1 MAAKAPEKPAT
12 RPSSKA
18 DSKAAPKS
26 GAKSAP
32 RLNCAPT
39 PADLRPPHLNV
50 LVLQGGGALGAY
62 HLGVCEEL
70 ASMNIAPDWV
80 CGISIGAINAALIAG
95 NPPGKRIAALQ
106 SFWEKLSSGLVPGFI
121 IPDGAAREIWSE
133 GAALWIAATGVPG
146 FFKPRFPPAK
156 FQPSGSL
163 GAISY
168 YDTGPLR
175 ETLDA
180 LVDWDIVNDGP
191 MRLSVGAV
199 SVTTGRMHFFDNK
212 GGPDHC
218 RITADHILASGA
230 LPPGF
235 PPVEIGDD
243 WYWDGGIA
251 SNAPLQHV
259 LDEGTEF
266 DKNIFQVDLFP
277 AEGPFP
283 ETLLD
288 AETRAQDIRYSSRT
302 RLNTNLEMK
311 LSPARLVVRRVLD
324 SCHPDL
330 SGLSEDDMKTLRE
343 FACEQHIEIAQII
356 YRDKAYSGKARGYE
370 FSRPTMEAHRL
381 AGQRDAAKALAIRDW
396 TLRPAVNGVTSIDV
410 GALED
415 EAGR

>member
-1 MAAKAPEKPAT
+1 MAT
-12 RPSSKA
+12 RA
-18 DSKAAPKS
+18 QEAAAAAA
-26 GAKSAP
+26 GAKDRPARDSAEP
-32 RLNCAPT
+32 NGHGRL
-39 PADLRPPHLNV
+39 PHMTV

-70 ASMNIAPDWV
+70 SSMDIAPDWV
-80 CGISIGAINAALIAG
+80 CGISIGAINAAIIAG
-95 NPPGKRIAALQ
+95 NQPGKRIAALRD
-106 SFWEKLSSGLVPGFI
+106 FWERVSSGLVPGFA
-121 IPDGAAREIWSE
+121 IPDGARDLWSQ
-133 GAALWIAATGVPG
+133 GAALWIATTGVPG
-146 FFKPRFPPAK
+146 FFRPRFPPAR
-156 FQPSGSL
+156 FQPAGSL
-163 GAISY
+163 GAISH
-168 YDTGPLR
+168 YDTDPLR
-175 ETLDA
+175 ETLDR
-180 LVDWDIVNDGP
+180 LIDWEWLNDGP
-191 MRLSVGAV
+191 MRLSVGSV
-199 SVTTGRMHFFDNK
+199 SVTTGRMHFFDNR

-218 RITADHILASGA
+218 RLTVDHIMSSGA

-235 PPVEIGDD
+235 PPVKIGDD

-259 LDEGTEF
+259 LDEGAEF

-302 RLNTNLEMK
+302 RLNTNLEMQ

-330 SGLSEDDMKTLRE
+330 SGLTQADMETLHA

-370 FSRPTMEAHRL
+370 FSRPTMEAHRE
-381 AGQRDAAKALAIRDW
+381 AGRRDAAKALAVRDW
-396 TLRPAVNGVTSIDV
+396 RLRPLVNGVNCID
-410 GALED
+410 
-415 EAGR
+415 AGEEEPLLRPKASR

>member
-1 MAAKAPEKPAT
+1 MAKAAN
-12 RPSSKA
+12 RPTQT
-18 DSKAAPKS
+18 
-26 GAKSAP
+26 P
-32 RLNCAPT
+32 RIDCSDT
-39 PADLRPPHLNV
+39 PVDRRPPHLNV

-70 ASMNIAPDWV
+70 ASVGVPPDWV

-95 NPPGKRIAALQ
+95 NPRERRIERLAT
-106 SFWEKLSSGLVPGFI
+106 FWDRISSGLVPGFA
-121 IPDGAAREIWSE
+121 IPDGSMRELWSE

-146 FFKPRFPPAK
+146 FFRPRFPPTR
-156 FQPSGSL
+156 FQPPGTM

-168 YDTGPLR
+168 YDTAPLR
-175 ETLDA
+175 QTLDE
-180 LVDWDIVNDGP
+180 LVDWDLLNDGP
-191 MRLSVGAV
+191 VRLSVGAV
-199 SVTTGRMHFFDNK
+199 SVTTGRMHFFDSK

-218 RITADHILASGA
+218 RLTADHVIASGA

-235 PPVEIGDD
+235 PPVQIGDD

-259 LDEGTEF
+259 LDEGISH

-288 AETRAQDIRYSSRT
+288 AETRAQDIRYASRT
-302 RLNTNLEMK
+302 RLGTNLETA

-330 SGLSEDDMKTLRE
+330 DSLTDAEIETLRA

-370 FSRPTMEAHRL
+370 FSRPTMEAHRA
-381 AGQRDAAKALAIRDW
+381 AGRRDAARALALRDW
-396 TLRPAVNGVTSIDV
+396 RLRPAVNGVHCVDV
-410 GALED
+410 GAETPELR
-415 EAGR
+415 AKASR

>member
-1 MAAKAPEKPAT
+1 MASRVRT
-12 RPSSKA
+12 T
-18 DSKAAPKS
+18 KAAGSRPAAGTK
-26 GAKSAP
+26 AASAP
-32 RLNCAPT
+32 RLNCKDT
-39 PADLRPPHLNV
+39 PVDKRPPHLNV

-70 ASMNIAPDWV
+70 AKMDVAPDWV

-95 NPPGKRIAALQ
+95 NRPQQRIPALIQ
-106 SFWEKLSSGLVPGFI
+106 FWEQISSGLVPGFD
-121 IPDGAAREIWSE
+121 IPDGTARNLWSE
-133 GAALWIAATGVPG
+133 GAAMWIAATGVPG
-146 FFKPRFPPAK
+146 FFRPRFPPAK
-156 FQPSGSL
+156 FQPDGSV

-168 YDTGPLR
+168 YDTEPLR
-175 ETLDA
+175 QTLDG
-180 LVDWDIVNDGP
+180 LIDWDYLNDGP
-191 MRLSVGAV
+191 IRLSVGSV
-199 SVTTGRMHFFDNK
+199 SVTTGRMHFFDTK
-212 GGPDHC
+212 GGPDHT
-218 RITADHILASGA
+218 RVTVDHVMSSGA

-235 PPVEIGDD
+235 PPVRIGDD

-288 AETRAQDIRYSSRT
+288 AETRAQDIRYASRT
-302 RLNTNLEMK
+302 RLNTNLEMA

-324 SCHPDL
+324 SCGADL
-330 SGLSEDDMKTLRE
+330 SGLSDAEIEVLRQ

-370 FSRPTMEAHRL
+370 FSRPTMEAHRA
-381 AGQRDAAKALAIRDW
+381 AGRRDAARALAVRDW
-396 TLRPAVNGVTSIDV
+396 RQRPSVNGVHCVDV
-410 GALED
+410 GAD
-415 EAGR
+415 DHASRPKASR